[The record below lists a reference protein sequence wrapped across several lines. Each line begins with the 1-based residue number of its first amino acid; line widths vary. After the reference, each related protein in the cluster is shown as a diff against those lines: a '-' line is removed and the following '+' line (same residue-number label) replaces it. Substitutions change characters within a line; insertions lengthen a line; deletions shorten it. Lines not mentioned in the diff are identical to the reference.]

1 MEHNANIAHYR
12 HLIPESERDPE
23 VTRIGTKHC
32 GRCWPRKLP
41 SKDKKPFDLRLP
53 TKRAVPLC
61 VRSEARAQSR
71 FSSPAGLCSRT
82 PAKPV
87 PLTKKLAAD
96 QSAFGSRAHHELCLI
111 CCYSLS
117 PDGIKRSCLVA
128 RNYFGR

>member
-41 SKDKKPFDLRLP
+41 SKDKKPLDLRLP

-61 VRSEARAQSR
+61 VRSEARARSR
-71 FSSPAGLCSRT
+71 FSSPCGTVLSPPGQAG
-82 PAKPV
+82 
-87 PLTKKLAAD
+87 AAD
-96 QSAFGSRAHHELCLI
+96 QEPCG
-111 CCYSLS
+111 
-117 PDGIKRSCLVA
+117 RSI
-128 RNYFGR
+128 RIWKPSSS